1 MKKILFTVLFVTFV
15 MPVFAACSLD
25 GSSCS
30 TLSAPS
36 LQERYAP
43 NNLNNL
49 QKPDAF
55 SPSYFKPYQ
64 DMLIN
69 TETNAPTGAASSQN
83 YNSNC
88 QFGICLPEN
97 QEGTMPK
104 F

>member
-1 MKKILFTVLFVTFV
+1 MKKILFIILFANFILPTF
-15 MPVFAACSLD
+15 ASCSLD

-30 TLSAPS
+30 TLSTPS
-36 LQERYAP
+36 LQERYTP

-49 QKPDAF
+49 RKPDAF

-69 TETNAPTGAASSQN
+69 TETNAPTGAASNQN

-88 QFGICLPEN
+88 QFGVCLPEN